1 MTYRDSA
8 VAIYIL
14 YFFLS
19 NTILY
24 RFETMCYWCS
34 MFFMW
39 NWIFFL
45 YLHRYTAQYFIK
57 FESLSN
63 QSDGSFLLRTFEIV
77 HNAWNDFEPTV
88 LTMLCLQLCWASSY
102 EKNRISFLRTL
113 VECDWNKPKKKKKA
127 REEMPNIFVAFFCRL
142 CTEYRISNKKQWRML
157 CKKSTLVWIGSIKMF
172 KYAA

>member
-113 VECDWNKPKKKKKA
+113 VECDWNKPKKKKKPERRCLTYLLLSFA
-127 REEMPNIFVAFFCRL
+127 DCALNIASVTRNNGECCVRNQHWF
-142 CTEYRISNKKQWRML
+142 E
-157 CKKSTLVWIGSIKMF
+157 
-172 KYAA
+172 